1 MNLKKVSNI
10 AKRITNKMNKI
21 NNNIFTKAELKEFQ
35 EDIESIIIN
44 DKDEEIKL
52 LKVAYYNDK
61 QLKDMELFKIIK
73 ELEELYLILY
83 KKK

>member
-1 MNLKKVSNI
+1 MNLKKVNNI

-21 NNNIFTKAELKEFQ
+21 NNNIFTKGELKEFQ

-73 ELEELYLILY
+73 ELEEL
-83 KKK
+83 

>member
-73 ELEELYLILY
+73 ELEEL
-83 KKK
+83 

>member
-1 MNLKKVSNI
+1 MNE
-10 AKRITNKMNKI
+10 I

-73 ELEELYLILY
+73 ELEEL
-83 KKK
+83 

>member
-10 AKRITNKMNKI
+10 AKRIINKMNEI

-35 EDIESIIIN
+35 KDIESIIIN

-73 ELEELYLILY
+73 ELEEL
-83 KKK
+83 

>member
-10 AKRITNKMNKI
+10 AKRIINKMNEI
-21 NNNIFTKAELKEFQ
+21 NNNIFTKAELKEFK

-73 ELEELYLILY
+73 ELEEL
-83 KKK
+83 

>member
-10 AKRITNKMNKI
+10 AKRIANKMNKI

-73 ELEELYLILY
+73 ELEEL
-83 KKK
+83 

>member
-1 MNLKKVSNI
+1 MNLKEVSNI

-73 ELEELYLILY
+73 ELEEL
-83 KKK
+83 

>member
-10 AKRITNKMNKI
+10 AKRITNKMNEI

-35 EDIESIIIN
+35 EDIESVIIN

-73 ELEELYLILY
+73 ELEEL
-83 KKK
+83 

>member
-21 NNNIFTKAELKEFQ
+21 NNNIFTKGELKEFQ

-44 DKDEEIKL
+44 DKDEEIL
-52 LKVAYYNDK
+52 
-61 QLKDMELFKIIK
+61 
-73 ELEELYLILY
+73 
-83 KKK
+83 

>member
-1 MNLKKVSNI
+1 
-10 AKRITNKMNKI
+10 MNKI

-73 ELEELYLILY
+73 ELEEL
-83 KKK
+83 

>member
-21 NNNIFTKAELKEFQ
+21 NNNIFTKGELKEFQ

-73 ELEELYLILY
+73 ELEEL
-83 KKK
+83 

>member
-21 NNNIFTKAELKEFQ
+21 NNNIFTKGELKEFQ

-73 ELEELYLILY
+73 ELKEL
-83 KKK
+83 

>member
-10 AKRITNKMNKI
+10 AKRIANKMNKI

-73 ELEELYLILY
+73 KLEEL
-83 KKK
+83 

>member
-10 AKRITNKMNKI
+10 AKRITNKMNEI

-73 ELEELYLILY
+73 ELEEI
-83 KKK
+83 

>member
-1 MNLKKVSNI
+1 MEVNVYKNPTCFSRWSVS
-10 AKRITNKMNKI
+10 NKMNEI

-73 ELEELYLILY
+73 ELEEL
-83 KKK
+83 

>member
-73 ELEELYLILY
+73 ELKEL
-83 KKK
+83 

>member
-21 NNNIFTKAELKEFQ
+21 NNNIFTKGELKEFQ
-35 EDIESIIIN
+35 KDIESIIIN

-73 ELEELYLILY
+73 ELEEL
-83 KKK
+83 

>member
-10 AKRITNKMNKI
+10 AKRIINKMNEI

-61 QLKDMELFKIIK
+61 KLKDMELFKIIK
-73 ELEELYLILY
+73 ELEEL
-83 KKK
+83 

>member
-10 AKRITNKMNKI
+10 AKRITNKMNEI

-73 ELEELYLILY
+73 ELEEL
-83 KKK
+83 

>member
-73 ELEELYLILY
+73 ELKELYLILY

>member
-44 DKDEEIKL
+44 DKEEEIKL

-73 ELEELYLILY
+73 ELEEL
-83 KKK
+83 

>member
-1 MNLKKVSNI
+1 MNLKKISNI

-73 ELEELYLILY
+73 ELEEL
-83 KKK
+83 

>member
-10 AKRITNKMNKI
+10 DKRITNKMNKI

-73 ELEELYLILY
+73 ELEEL
-83 KKK
+83 

>member
-35 EDIESIIIN
+35 EAIESIIIN

-73 ELEELYLILY
+73 ELEEL
-83 KKK
+83 

>member
-10 AKRITNKMNKI
+10 AKRIINKMNEI

-73 ELEELYLILY
+73 ELEEL
-83 KKK
+83 

>member
-21 NNNIFTKAELKEFQ
+21 NNNIFTKDELKEFQ
-35 EDIESIIIN
+35 KDIESIIIN

-61 QLKDMELFKIIK
+61 QLKDMELFKIIN
-73 ELEELYLILY
+73 ELEEL
-83 KKK
+83 

>member
-1 MNLKKVSNI
+1 MGNDMNLKKVSNI
-10 AKRITNKMNKI
+10 AKKITNKMNEI

-73 ELEELYLILY
+73 ELEEL
-83 KKK
+83 

>member
-1 MNLKKVSNI
+1 MNLKKASNI
-10 AKRITNKMNKI
+10 AKRITNKMNEI

-73 ELEELYLILY
+73 ELEEL
-83 KKK
+83 